1 MQFDNSRAFA
11 RRMDRQDPLR
21 EFRKKFHLPL
31 ANGRAAIYLTGNSL
45 GLQPKSVKKIIG
57 EELDDWARLGVD
69 GHVHA
74 RRPWVDYHKLT
85 KKALAKI
92 AGAKPVEVVA
102 MNQLSVNLHLLLVSF
117 FRPDSHRYKILA
129 EAGAFSSDQYVL
141 ESQLRFHGLNP
152 DEALIEIKPREG
164 ETYLRTEDIL
174 EAIARNRDHLALV
187 LFGAVQY
194 YTGQFFD
201 IEAIT
206 RAAHGAGAVA
216 GFDLAHAIGNVVLN
230 LHADNVD
237 FATWCSYK
245 YLNSGPGAIAG
256 IFIHERHGNAD
267 LPRFAGWW
275 GYDESER
282 FKMRKGFR
290 PMPGVDGWQLSNHPI
305 LLSAAHLAAL
315 DIIQEA
321 GMKNL
326 RRKSVQLT
334 GYLEYLLNAADPE
347 HEFFDLLTPR
357 DPAQRGC
364 QLSLSMKKRGRKIF
378 DTIVKA
384 GVIADWREPDV
395 IRLAPV
401 PLYNTFEELFSFGVI
416 FREALAKAKKLRP
429 DRLARSATQ

>member
-1 MQFDNSRAFA
+1 MQFENSRAFA

-21 EFRKKFHLPL
+21 KFRKKFHLRVADGHPV
-31 ANGRAAIYLTGNSL
+31 IYLTGNSL
-45 GLQPKSVKKIIG
+45 GLQPKSVKKIIS
-57 EELDDWARLGVD
+57 EELDDWAKLGVD

-92 AGAKPVEVVA
+92 TGAKAGEVVA
-102 MNQLSVNLHLLLVSF
+102 MNQLTVNLHLLLVSF
-117 FRPDSHRYKILA
+117 FRPNSRRYKILT

-141 ESQLRFHGLNP
+141 ESQLKFHGLNP
-152 DEALIEIKPREG
+152 DDALIEMKPREG

-174 EAIARNRDHLALV
+174 EAIAMNRDQLALV

-201 IEAIT
+201 IKAIT
-206 RAAHGAGAVA
+206 TAAHQAGAVA

-230 LHADNVD
+230 LHDDDVD
-237 FATWCSYK
+237 FAAWCSYK

-256 IFIHERHGNAD
+256 AFVHERHGNAH

-275 GYDESER
+275 GHDESER
-282 FKMRKGFR
+282 FQMKKGFH
-290 PMPGVDGWQLSNHPI
+290 PMPGADGWQLSNHPI
-305 LLSAAHLAAL
+305 LLGAAHLAAL

-326 RRKSVQLT
+326 RKKSEQLT
-334 GYLEYLLNAADPE
+334 GYLEYLLNTADPE
-347 HEFFDLLTPR
+347 HDFFHLLTPR
-357 DPAQRGC
+357 NPAQRGC
-364 QLSLSMKKRGRKIF
+364 QLSLFMKKNGRKIF
-378 DTIVKA
+378 ETIVKA

-401 PLYNTFEELFSFGVI
+401 PLYNTFEEVFNFGEI
-416 FREALAKAKKLRP
+416 FAHALQKAKKVQP
-429 DRLARSATQ
+429 DRVTRSAV